1 MNPSEYAQSL
11 IKRQKIDGALKIAE
25 NCESL
30 SKNLMMAEEVPAVGE
45 EVEVTEES
53 YKDKNGNMQT
63 RERIKVDRVL
73 QNKRLTKSASFWN
86 NVASIVRKA
95 KAREEQKKNTQS

>member
-11 IKRQKIDGALKIAE
+11 IKRQKIDAALKIATD
-25 NCESL
+25 CETL

-45 EVEVTEES
+45 EVEIVEES

-73 QNKRLTKSASFWN
+73 QNKRLTKSKFYY
-86 NVASIVRKA
+86 
-95 KAREEQKKNTQS
+95 REAAD